1 MSVNA
6 PTTNP
11 VLELA
16 QALIQ
21 RESNTPEDAGCQQ
34 LMAQRLEPLGFSL
47 EQMPFS
53 DVQNLWAVWGTGP
66 KLCVLA
72 GHTDVV
78 PTGPLAQWEH
88 PPFSAHTDAQWLH
101 GRGSA
106 DMKVSLAAMVVACEN
121 LFGPNAANPLD
132 PAAGRIAFLI
142 TSDEEGP
149 AQHGTKAVMAEL
161 QTRKLIPDYC
171 IVGEP
176 SSSKKLGDVV
186 RNGRRGSLNGELV
199 VRGVQGHVAYP
210 ESVINPI
217 TSAMAALAEL
227 SATRWDEGNE
237 YYPPTSFQISNIN
250 SGTGATNVVP
260 GELSVVFNFRYCTE
274 QTADSI
280 QQKVEQILASH
291 FDKQTGLP
299 KTVSA
304 EEVAEELSY
313 EVHWALS
320 GEPFLT
326 PIGALTNAVTAAI
339 TRVTGSAPELS
350 TSGGTSDGRFIGP
363 LGTQVVEVG
372 PINATIHKLNE
383 RVALQDLEPLAA
395 IYEHTIRHLFSD
407 PSKLKTVD

>member
-1 MSVNA
+1 MSASVA
-6 PTTNP
+6 TTNP

-16 QALIQ
+16 QALIR
-21 RESNTPEDAGCQQ
+21 RESNTPQDAGCQE
-34 LMAQRLEPLGFSL
+34 LMAQRLAPLGFTL

-78 PTGPLAQWEH
+78 PTGPLEEWEH
-88 PPFSAHTDAQWLH
+88 PPFSAHTDEHWLH

-121 LFGPNAANPLD
+121 LFGPKAENPLD

-161 QTRKLIPDYC
+161 QNRNLIPDYC

-176 SSSKKLGDVV
+176 SSSEKLGDVV

-217 TSAMAALAEL
+217 TSAMSALAEL
-227 SATRWDEGNE
+227 SATRWDEGNQ

-280 QQKVEQILASH
+280 QQKVQQILATH
-291 FDKQTGLP
+291 FDKQRSS
-299 KTVSA
+299 KTTMSA
-304 EEVAEELSY
+304 DALSY

-326 PIGALTNAVTAAI
+326 PIGPLTDAVTAAI

-363 LGTQVVEVG
+363 LGTAVVEVG

-383 RVALQDLEPLAA
+383 RVALNDLEPLAA
-395 IYEHTIRHLFSD
+395 IYEHTLRHLFTQ
-407 PSKLKTVD
+407 PQ

>member
-1 MSVNA
+1 MSASA

-21 RESNTPEDAGCQQ
+21 LQSNTPEDAGCQQ
-34 LMAQRLEPLGFSL
+34 LMAQRLAPLGFTL

-53 DVQNLWAVWGTGP
+53 DVQNLWAVWGTGS

-78 PTGPLAQWEH
+78 PTGPLEEWEH

-121 LFGPNAANPLD
+121 LFGPKAANPLD
-132 PAAGRIAFLI
+132 PSVGRIAFLI

-161 QTRKLIPDYC
+161 QSRKLIPDYC

-227 SATRWDEGNE
+227 SATRWDEGNQ

-291 FDKQTGLP
+291 FGKPPGRT
-299 KTVSA
+299 KTASDD
-304 EEVAEELSY
+304 ELSY
-313 EVHWALS
+313 QVHWALS

-326 PIGALTNAVTAAI
+326 PIGALTDAVTAAI
-339 TRVTGSAPELS
+339 TKVMGSAPELS

-395 IYEHTIRHLFSD
+395 IYEHTMRHLFSPP
-407 PSKLKTVD
+407 PSRLKTVD